1 MTDLNDL
8 TVSLLD
14 KLAKEI
20 GIKINKKDKK
30 VDKISK
36 IESTG
41 LKELHLNQLIQ
52 KYYRDKSTPK
62 KRSKDAISELK
73 GRVKLLEDQVKFL
86 LKISE
91 ISVSKISVM
100 KEDNHDI
107 LTVTTDLAE
116 IKKFIKSLVSPGESI
131 TIDELIEIKEI
142 QKIPL
147 ITLKHSI
154 YDLIDENV
162 FDVAEGN
169 SRQKIGGK
177 IGVLVRK

>member
-1 MTDLNDL
+1 MASLDDL
-8 TVSLLD
+8 TVPLLN

-20 GIKINKKDKK
+20 GIKLNKKDKK
-30 VDKISK
+30 EDKISK
-36 IESTG
+36 IRSAG
-41 LKELHLNQLIQ
+41 LDELRLQRLIQ
-52 KYYRDKSTPK
+52 KYYEQKSLPK
-62 KRSKDAISELK
+62 KTSKDQISELK
-73 GRVKLLEDQVKFL
+73 GRVKLLEEQVKFL
-86 LKISE
+86 MSE
-91 ISVSKISVM
+91 ITVSKISLM
-100 KEDNHDI
+100 KENDRDI

-116 IKKFIKSLVSPGESI
+116 IKKFIKSLISPGESI
-131 TIDELIEIKEI
+131 TIDELIEMNEI

-177 IGVLVRK
+177 IGVLKRK

>member
-107 LTVTTDLAE
+107 LTVTKD
-116 IKKFIKSLVSPGESI
+116 FG
-131 TIDELIEIKEI
+131 
-142 QKIPL
+142 
-147 ITLKHSI
+147 
-154 YDLIDENV
+154 
-162 FDVAEGN
+162 
-169 SRQKIGGK
+169 
-177 IGVLVRK
+177 

>member
-1 MTDLNDL
+1 MTNLSDL

-20 GIKINKKDKK
+20 GIKLNKKDKK

-36 IESTG
+36 IESAG
-41 LKELHLNQLIQ
+41 LEELQLNQLIQ
-52 KYYRDKSTPK
+52 KYYTHKSTPK
-62 KRSKDAISELK
+62 KRRKDAISELK

-86 LKISE
+86 MSE

-100 KEDNHDI
+100 KEDDSDI

-116 IKKFIKSLVSPGESI
+116 IKKFIKSLISPGESI
-131 TIDELIEIKEI
+131 TIDELIEINEI

>member
-1 MTDLNDL
+1 MTNLSDL

-14 KLAKEI
+14 KLAREI
-20 GIKINKKDKK
+20 GIKLNKKDKK

-36 IESTG
+36 IKSAG
-41 LKELHLNQLIQ
+41 LEELQLNQLIQ

-86 LKISE
+86 MSE

-100 KEDNHDI
+100 KEVNHDI

-131 TIDELIEIKEI
+131 TIDELIEINEI

>member
-1 MTDLNDL
+1 MTNLSDL

-14 KLAKEI
+14 KLAMEI
-20 GIKINKKDKK
+20 GIKLNKKDKK

-36 IESTG
+36 IKSAG
-41 LKELHLNQLIQ
+41 LEELQLNQLIQ

-86 LKISE
+86 MSE

-131 TIDELIEIKEI
+131 TIDELIEINEI

>member
-1 MTDLNDL
+1 MPNLSDL

-20 GIKINKKDKK
+20 GIKLNKKDKK

-36 IESTG
+36 IKSAG
-41 LKELHLNQLIQ
+41 LEELQLNQLIQ

-86 LKISE
+86 MSE

-100 KEDNHDI
+100 KEDDHDI

-116 IKKFIKSLVSPGESI
+116 IKRFIKSLISPGESI
-131 TIDELIEIKEI
+131 TIDELIEINEI

>member
-1 MTDLNDL
+1 MTNLSDL

-14 KLAKEI
+14 KLAMEI
-20 GIKINKKDKK
+20 GIKLNKKDKK

-36 IESTG
+36 IKSAG
-41 LKELHLNQLIQ
+41 LEELHLNQLIQ

-86 LKISE
+86 MSE

-131 TIDELIEIKEI
+131 TIDELIEINEI

>member
-1 MTDLNDL
+1 MANLNDL

-20 GIKINKKDKK
+20 GIKLGKKDKK
-30 VDKISK
+30 EEKISK
-36 IESTG
+36 IESAGIEETR
-41 LKELHLNQLIQ
+41 LNQLIQ
-52 KYYRDKSTPK
+52 KYYGQKSIPK
-62 KRSKDAISELK
+62 RTSKDQISELK
-73 GRVKLLEDQVKFL
+73 GRVKLLEEQVKFL
-86 LKISE
+86 ISE

-100 KEDNHDI
+100 KEDDRDI

-116 IKKFIKSLVSPGESI
+116 IKKFIKTIISPGESI
-131 TIDELIEIKEI
+131 TIDELIEINEI

-162 FDVAEGN
+162 FDVAEGK
-169 SRQKIGGK
+169 SRQKIGWK
-177 IGVLVRK
+177 IGALTRK

>member
-1 MTDLNDL
+1 MANLSDL
-8 TVSLLD
+8 TVALLD

-20 GIKINKKDKK
+20 GIKLSKKDKK
-30 VDKISK
+30 PDKISK
-36 IESTG
+36 IKSSG
-41 LKELHLNQLIQ
+41 FDELRLNQLIQ
-52 KYYRDKSTPK
+52 KYYEQKPKPK
-62 KRSKDAISELK
+62 KANKDVISELK
-73 GRVKLLEDQVKFL
+73 GRVKLLEEQVKFL
-86 LKISE
+86 MSE
-91 ISVSKISVM
+91 ISVSKVSVM
-100 KEDNHDI
+100 KENDSGL

-116 IKKFIKSLVSPGESI
+116 IKKFIKSLISPGESI
-131 TIDELIEIKEI
+131 TIDELIEINEI

-162 FDVAEGN
+162 FQVAEGN

>member
-1 MTDLNDL
+1 MTNLSDL

-20 GIKINKKDKK
+20 GIKLNKKDKK

-36 IESTG
+36 IESAG
-41 LKELHLNQLIQ
+41 LGDLQLNELIQ
-52 KYYRDKSTPK
+52 KYYGQKSTPK
-62 KRSKDAISELK
+62 KTSKDTISELK

-86 LKISE
+86 MSE
-91 ISVSKISVM
+91 ITVSKISVM
-100 KEDNHDI
+100 KEDDRDL

-116 IKKFIKSLVSPGESI
+116 IKKFIKSLISPGESI
-131 TIDELIEIKEI
+131 TIDELIEINEI

-162 FDVAEGN
+162 FTAAEGN

>member
-1 MTDLNDL
+1 MTNLSDL
-8 TVSLLD
+8 TVTLLD

-20 GIKINKKDKK
+20 GIKLNKKDKK

-36 IESTG
+36 IKSVG
-41 LKELHLNQLIQ
+41 LEEVRLNQLIQ
-52 KYYRDKSTPK
+52 KYYRHKSTPK
-62 KRSKDAISELK
+62 KASKEAISELK

-86 LKISE
+86 MSE

-100 KEDNHDI
+100 KEEDHDL

-116 IKKFIKSLVSPGESI
+116 IKKFIKSLISPGESI
-131 TIDELIEIKEI
+131 TIDELIEINEI

-162 FDVAEGN
+162 FDVAEGK

-177 IGVLVRK
+177 IGVLIRK

>member
-1 MTDLNDL
+1 MTNLSDL

-14 KLAKEI
+14 KLAMEI
-20 GIKINKKDKK
+20 GIKLNKKDKK

-36 IESTG
+36 IESAG
-41 LKELHLNQLIQ
+41 LGDLQLSQLIQ
-52 KYYRDKSTPK
+52 KYYGKKSTPK
-62 KRSKDAISELK
+62 KTSKDTISELK

-86 LKISE
+86 MSE
-91 ISVSKISVM
+91 ITVSKISVM
-100 KEDNHDI
+100 KEDDRDL

-116 IKKFIKSLVSPGESI
+116 IKKFIKSLISPGESI
-131 TIDELIEIKEI
+131 TIDELIEINEI

>member
-86 LKISE
+86 MSE

-131 TIDELIEIKEI
+131 TIDELIEINEI

>member
-1 MTDLNDL
+1 MTNLSDL

-20 GIKINKKDKK
+20 GIKLNKKDNK

-36 IESTG
+36 IKSAG
-41 LKELHLNQLIQ
+41 LEELKLNQLIQ
-52 KYYRDKSTPK
+52 KYYDQKSTRK
-62 KRSKDAISELK
+62 KVRRDGISELK
-73 GRVKLLEDQVKFL
+73 GRVKLLEEQVKFL
-86 LKISE
+86 MSE
-91 ISVSKISVM
+91 INVPKVSVM
-100 KEDNHDI
+100 KEKNDDL

-116 IKKFIKSLVSPGESI
+116 IKKFIKSLISPGEFI
-131 TIDELIEIKEI
+131 TIDELIEINEI

-162 FDVAEGN
+162 FAVVEGD
-169 SRQKIGGK
+169 SRQKIGG
-177 IGVLVRK
+177 IRSLVRL

>member
-1 MTDLNDL
+1 MANLNDL

-20 GIKINKKDKK
+20 GIKLNKKDKK
-30 VDKISK
+30 PDKISK
-36 IESTG
+36 IKSFG
-41 LKELHLNQLIQ
+41 LEEAQLIQ
-52 KYYRDKSTPK
+52 LIHKYYDQKSAPNK
-62 KRSKDAISELK
+62 KRKDVISELK
-73 GRVKLLEDQVKFL
+73 GRVKLLEEQVKFL
-86 LKISE
+86 MSE
-91 ISVSKISVM
+91 ITVSKISVM
-100 KEDNHDI
+100 KEGNDDL
-107 LTVTTDLAE
+107 LTVTTDLSE
-116 IKKFIKSLVSPGESI
+116 IKKFLKSLISPGESI
-131 TIDELIEIKEI
+131 TVDELIELNEI

-162 FDVAEGN
+162 FDAAEGN

>member
-1 MTDLNDL
+1 MTNLSDL

-20 GIKINKKDKK
+20 GIKLNKKDNK

-36 IESTG
+36 IKGAG
-41 LKELHLNQLIQ
+41 LEELKLNQLIQ
-52 KYYRDKSTPK
+52 KYYDQKSTPK
-62 KRSKDAISELK
+62 KVRRDGISELK
-73 GRVKLLEDQVKFL
+73 GRVKLLEEQVKFL
-86 LKISE
+86 MSE
-91 ISVSKISVM
+91 INVSKVSVM
-100 KEDNHDI
+100 KETNDDL

-116 IKKFIKSLVSPGESI
+116 IKKFIKSLISPGEFI
-131 TIDELIEIKEI
+131 TIDELIEINEI

-162 FDVAEGN
+162 LAAAEGD
-169 SRQKIGGK
+169 SRQKIGG
-177 IGVLVRK
+177 IRSLIRL

>member
-1 MTDLNDL
+1 MKNLSDL

-20 GIKINKKDKK
+20 GIKLNKKDNK

-36 IESTG
+36 IKGAG
-41 LKELHLNQLIQ
+41 LEELKLNQLIQ
-52 KYYRDKSTPK
+52 KYYDRKSTPK
-62 KRSKDAISELK
+62 KVRRDGISELK
-73 GRVKLLEDQVKFL
+73 GRVKLLEEQVKFL
-86 LKISE
+86 MSE
-91 ISVSKISVM
+91 INVSKVSVM
-100 KEDNHDI
+100 KETNDDL

-116 IKKFIKSLVSPGESI
+116 IKKFIKSLISPGEFI
-131 TIDELIEIKEI
+131 TIDELIEINEI

-162 FDVAEGN
+162 LAATEGD
-169 SRQKIGGK
+169 SRQKIGG
-177 IGVLVRK
+177 IRSLIRL

>member
-1 MTDLNDL
+1 MTNLSDL
-8 TVSLLD
+8 TVSSLD
-14 KLAKEI
+14 KLAREI
-20 GIKINKKDKK
+20 GIKLNKKDKK

-36 IESTG
+36 IKSAG
-41 LKELHLNQLIQ
+41 LEELQLNQLIQ

-86 LKISE
+86 MSE

-100 KEDNHDI
+100 KEVNHDI

-131 TIDELIEIKEI
+131 TIDELIEINEI

-162 FDVAEGN
+162 FDVEEGK

-177 IGVLVRK
+177 IGVLKRK

>member
-1 MTDLNDL
+1 MAKLNDL

-20 GIKINKKDKK
+20 GIKLNKKDKK
-30 VDKISK
+30 DDKIYK
-36 IESTG
+36 ISRAGIE
-41 LKELHLNQLIQ
+41 ELRLNQLIQ
-52 KYYRDKSTPK
+52 KYYEQKS
-62 KRSKDAISELK
+62 RSKKTSKEEISELK
-73 GRVKLLEDQVKFL
+73 GRIKLLEEQVKFL
-86 LKISE
+86 MSE
-91 ISVSKISVM
+91 ISLSKISLM
-100 KEDNHDI
+100 KEDDRDI

-116 IKKFIKSLVSPGESI
+116 IKKFIKSIISPGESI
-131 TIDELIEIKEI
+131 TIDELIEINEI

-162 FDVAEGN
+162 FDVAEGK

-177 IGVLVRK
+177 IGLLTRK

>member
-1 MTDLNDL
+1 MTNLNDL
-8 TVSLLD
+8 TVPLLD

-20 GIKINKKDKK
+20 GIKLSKKDKK
-30 VDKISK
+30 PEKISK
-36 IESTG
+36 IKSVG
-41 LKELHLNQLIQ
+41 LEELQLKQLIH
-52 KYYRDKSTPK
+52 KYYEQKSTPK
-62 KRSKDAISELK
+62 KTRKDMISELK
-73 GRVKLLEDQVKFL
+73 GRVKLLEEQVKFL
-86 LKISE
+86 MSE
-91 ISVSKISVM
+91 ISVSKVSIT
-100 KEDNHDI
+100 KENNRDL

-131 TIDELIEIKEI
+131 TIDELIEINEI

>member
-1 MTDLNDL
+1 MANLNDL

-20 GIKINKKDKK
+20 GIKFNKKDKK
-30 VDKISK
+30 IDKISK
-36 IESTG
+36 IENAG
-41 LKELHLNQLIQ
+41 LEELQLTQLIQ
-52 KYYRDKSTPK
+52 KYYRQKPTSK
-62 KRSKDAISELK
+62 KTSKDAVSELK

-86 LKISE
+86 MSE
-91 ISVSKISVM
+91 ISVSKVSVM
-100 KEDNHDI
+100 KEDNRDL

-116 IKKFIKSLVSPGESI
+116 IKKFIKSLISPGESI
-131 TIDELIEIKEI
+131 TIDELIEINEI

-154 YDLIDENV
+154 YDLIDEDV

>member
-1 MTDLNDL
+1 MANLNDL

-20 GIKINKKDKK
+20 GIKLNKKDKK
-30 VDKISK
+30 PDKISK
-36 IESTG
+36 INCVG
-41 LKELHLNQLIQ
+41 LEELQLNQLIQ
-52 KYYRDKSTPK
+52 KYYDQKSTPK
-62 KRSKDAISELK
+62 KTRKDTISELK
-73 GRVKLLEDQVKFL
+73 GRVKLLEEQVKFL
-86 LKISE
+86 MSE
-91 ISVSKISVM
+91 INVSKISVM
-100 KEDNHDI
+100 KEDNHDL

-116 IKKFIKSLVSPGESI
+116 IKKFIKSLISPGESI
-131 TIDELIEIKEI
+131 TIDELIEINEI

-169 SRQKIGGK
+169 SKQKIGGK

>member
-1 MTDLNDL
+1 MTNLSDL

-20 GIKINKKDKK
+20 GIKLNKKDKK

-36 IESTG
+36 IESAG
-41 LKELHLNQLIQ
+41 LEELQLNQLIQ
-52 KYYRDKSTPK
+52 KYYTHKSTPK

-86 LKISE
+86 MSE

-100 KEDNHDI
+100 KEDDSDI

-116 IKKFIKSLVSPGESI
+116 IKKFIKSLISPGESI
-131 TIDELIEIKEI
+131 TIDELIEINEI